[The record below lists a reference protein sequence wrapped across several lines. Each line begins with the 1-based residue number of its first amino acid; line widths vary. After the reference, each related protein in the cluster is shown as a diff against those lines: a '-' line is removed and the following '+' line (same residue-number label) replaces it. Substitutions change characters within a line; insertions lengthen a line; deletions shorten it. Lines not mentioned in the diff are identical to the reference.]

1 MRSLQVTQLDIR
13 KLRATK
19 MTYSISGIVQ
29 GEQLNEAQILIDL
42 FITMFN
48 PGRRWTQALTS

>member
-19 MTYSISGIVQ
+19 MTFFTSGIVR
-29 GEQLNEAQILIDL
+29 EKYSLEAFKTI
-42 FITMFN
+42 FN
-48 PGRRWTQALTS
+48 PGRKWMQALTS

>member
-19 MTYSISGIVQ
+19 MTFFTSGIVKRKKYS
-29 GEQLNEAQILIDL
+29 LEAFKTI
-42 FITMFN
+42 FN
-48 PGRRWTQALTS
+48 PGRKWMQALTS

>member
-19 MTYSISGIVQ
+19 MTFFTSGIVR
-29 GEQLNEAQILIDL
+29 GKI
-42 FITMFN
+42 F
-48 PGRRWTQALTS
+48 S

>member
-19 MTYSISGIVQ
+19 MTFFTSGIVRDS
-29 GEQLNEAQILIDL
+29 LEAFKTI
-42 FITMFN
+42 FN
-48 PGRRWTQALTS
+48 PGRKWMQALTS